1 MKRWIVFLLLALLL
15 SGCKTEAPSAVQVVT
30 RVQVLYHSGS
40 TTLYR
45 QYTDQQNMGHLLNYL
60 RLLDAG
66 SPVTGIPTGSEFS
79 CKFIVEDSWGEETVY
94 RQEGAAYLSKDNGLF
109 QQIDSTQG
117 SLLYPLLL
125 LLPGQV

>member
-1 MKRWIVFLLLALLL
+1 MKRWIVFLLLPLLL
-15 SGCKTEAPSAVQVVT
+15 TGCKKDGPSVSPVVT

-60 RLLDAG
+60 RLLNAG
-66 SPVTGIPTGSEFS
+66 SPVTGFPTGSDFS
-79 CKFIVEDSWGEETVY
+79 CKFIVENSRGEETVY
-94 RQEGAAYLSKDNGLF
+94 RQEGAAYLSKNNRPYQKIND
-109 QQIDSTQG
+109 TQG

-125 LLPGQV
+125 LLPG